1 MDEYKSTSLW
11 QKAFR
16 HQNDVNDSLRDKLA
30 AAYERSRENA
40 TILLDKISTDF
51 RNLTVHNI
59 SHVDGLWQVASTI
72 TGKDY
77 DINPLEGFVL
87 GCAFLM
93 HDAVLSYEAFGGVDA
108 LRNTPQWKDYL
119 KAVQQENVMTQEEVQ
134 QKEADFRTI
143 RFFHAKAI
151 NDKKIKDKELHRQQ
165 FKKNDGATFYIIED
179 PSDPENQTLRIHLG
193 ELICDIAA
201 SHHLNIDK
209 VEALGNQHI
218 APAEYPREWR
228 INPIKLACILRCA
241 DAGHIDANRAP
252 DHLLKLLSINGV
264 SRDHWN
270 AQNHLSPL
278 DVVNNDSTK
287 VLITSDMDFTE
298 EEFAAWNVAYDA
310 VHVLDHEL
318 KSSNELL
325 KRMGIPQFQA
335 QGVSGAESREAL
347 SNHIKTDG
355 WTPCDATLHVSN
367 VEDLVSKLGGEQL
380 YGSDNKIEIALR
392 ELIQNARDAI
402 AARRKQ
408 EKGFK
413 GAIDVKIEQEGEDT
427 YIEVTDNG
435 LGMSLRT
442 IKDYLLNFGRSYWA
456 SDLAKEEYPGLYS
469 SGFESVGRFGIGFYS
484 IFMVAA
490 EVEVNT
496 RPYRNGLD
504 DNKTIRFPN
513 GLSLRPIIKNVE
525 GESMDVSTSVRI
537 KIDNNKAKWKPTYI
551 YTTWPLSEAAMTV
564 PYSLVIARMTAG
576 LDVDVYYA
584 QTGGKRERVH
594 QNLEVEAEDFDGLQ
608 WLLDITYANYL
619 KDPNLAE
626 FAEYIKNNHTRLCDI
641 VHNDKIYG
649 RGLLAIPYD
658 DEFNRVIAIGGLS
671 DLDTHNDP
679 DNFVGCLFSEP
690 DNAARTAD
698 NIDYAILKEWAQ
710 KQYDL
715 LLQKGLTTD
724 EKLWL
729 PLSFYRY
736 GIDTSDVLHIRYYHN
751 GTRYQCDL
759 GTLIDR
765 MKEGNHQLV
774 IPLGY
779 IYFDTYKKIKSTEF
793 IYDGLASFFSSATD
807 DDNLYNILRCIKIQA
822 EKLGYSVQ
830 TTIKENMLDSYA
842 GLGKLVDATIVEII

>member
-1 MDEYKSTSLW
+1 MDYKSTSLW
-11 QKAFR
+11 KKAFR
-16 HQNDVNDSLRDKLA
+16 HQNDGNDSWRDKLA

-59 SHVDGLWQVASTI
+59 SHIDGLWQVASTI

-93 HDAVLSYEAFGGVDA
+93 HDAVLSYEAFGGMDA
-108 LRNTPQWKDYL
+108 LRGTPQWKDYL
-119 KAVQQENVMTQEEVQ
+119 KAVQQENVMTQEKEP

-143 RFFHAKAI
+143 RLLHAKA
-151 NDKKIKDKELHRQQ
+151 IKDKELHRQQ
-165 FKKNDGATFYIIED
+165 FKKDDGATFYIIED
-179 PSDPENQTLRIHLG
+179 PSDPENQTLRYHLG
-193 ELICDIAA
+193 ELICEIAA

-209 VEALGNQHI
+209 VEALGNQSN
-218 APAEYPREWR
+218 APTEYPCEWS

-241 DAGHIDANRAP
+241 DAGHIDASRAP

-264 SRDHWN
+264 SRNHWN
-270 AQNHLSPL
+270 AQNRLSQL

-287 VLITSDMDFTE
+287 VLITSTMAFPE

-310 VHVLDHEL
+310 VHVLDNEL

-325 KRMGIPQFQA
+325 KRKNIPQFQA

-347 SNHIKTDG
+347 SNHIKTKG

-380 YGSDNKIEIALR
+380 YGSKNKIEIALR

-408 EKGFK
+408 EKGFE
-413 GAIDVKIEQEGEDT
+413 GEIDVKIEQEGEDT

-442 IKDYLLNFGRSYWA
+442 VKDYLLNFGSSYWA

-496 RPYRNGLD
+496 RPYRSALA

-513 GLSLRPIIKNVE
+513 GLSLRPIIKENP
-525 GESMDVSTSVRI
+525 STNTNISTSVRI
-537 KIDNNKAKWKPTYI
+537 KIDNNKAQWE
-551 YTTWPLSEAAMTV
+551 PLHDDSPAEDV
-564 PYSLVIARMTAG
+564 PYSCVIARLTAG

-584 QTGGKRERVH
+584 QTGEKRKRVH
-594 QNLEVEAEDFDGLQ
+594 QNLDAPDFDGLQ
-608 WLLDITYANYL
+608 WLLDISYANYR
-619 KDPNLAE
+619 KYINLD
-626 FAEYIKNNHTRLCDI
+626 EYIKSNHIRLRDI

-649 RGLLAIPYD
+649 RGLLAIPYN
-658 DEFNRVIAIGGLS
+658 DEFNHVITVGGLS
-671 DLDTHNDP
+671 DLEVHYKP
-679 DNFVGCLFSEP
+679 DYFIGCLFSKP
-690 DNAARTAD
+690 DDATRSARH
-698 NIDYAILKEWAQ
+698 IDYTILKEWAQ

-724 EKLWL
+724 EKLCL
-729 PLSFYRY
+729 PLSFYQY

-751 GTRYQCDL
+751 GIKHQCDL
-759 GTLIDR
+759 PTLIKDMIAQGR
-765 MKEGNHQLV
+765 QLM
-774 IPLGY
+774 IPHDN
-779 IYFDTYKKIKSTEF
+779 IDNSKISRNSEF
-793 IYDGLASFFSSATD
+793 IYDGDGTWFSD
-807 DDNLYNILRCIKIQA
+807 PDDNDDRYNILRCIKIQA
-822 EKLGYSVQ
+822 KKLGHSVQ
-830 TTIKENMLDSYA
+830 TTIKKSMFDNWN
-842 GLGKLVDATIVEII
+842 GFPVNATIVEII

>member
-1 MDEYKSTSLW
+1 MDYKDTSLW
-11 QKAFR
+11 KKAFN
-16 HQNDVNDSLRDKLA
+16 HKKDGYNPLRDKLA

-40 TILLDKISTDF
+40 TILLDKIRKDF
-51 RNLTVHNI
+51 PNLTVHDI

-77 DINPLEGFVL
+77 DITPLEGFVL

-93 HDAVLSYEAFGGVDA
+93 HDAVLSYEAFGGVGA
-108 LRNTPQWKDYL
+108 LRGTPQWKDYL
-119 KAVQQENVMTQEEVQ
+119 KAVQQENVMAQEEEQ

-151 NDKKIKDKELHRQQ
+151 KDKKLHL
-165 FKKNDGATFYIIED
+165 KLSEKNDGATYYIIED
-179 PSDPENQTLRIHLG
+179 PSDPENQTLRYHLG
-193 ELICDIAA
+193 GLICEIAA
-201 SHHLNIDK
+201 SHHLNTDK
-209 VEALGNQHI
+209 VEALGNQRN
-218 APAEYPREWR
+218 ALAGYPRGWR

-270 AQNHLSPL
+270 AQNRLSQL
-278 DVVNNDSTK
+278 DVDDDDNTK
-287 VLITSDMDFTE
+287 VLITSTMAFPE

-325 KRMGIPQFQA
+325 KRMGIPQFQV

-347 SNHIKTDG
+347 SNYIQTEG

-380 YGSDNKIEIALR
+380 YGSANKIEIALR

-402 AARRKQ
+402 VARRKQ
-408 EKGFK
+408 EKGFE
-413 GAIDVKIEQEGEDT
+413 GAIDVKIEQEGKDT

-442 IKDYLLNFGRSYWA
+442 IKDYLLNFGSSYWA

-496 RPYRNGLD
+496 RPYRSALA

-513 GLSLRPIIKNVE
+513 GLSLRPIIKENP
-525 GESMDVSTSVRI
+525 STTTNISTSVRI
-537 KIDNNKAKWKPTYI
+537 KIDNTKAKWKPLY
-551 YTTWPLSEAAMTV
+551 YEYV
-564 PYSLVIARMTAG
+564 PYSCGIAKLTAG
-576 LDVDVYYA
+576 LDVDVYYT
-584 QTGGKRERVH
+584 QTGKKRERVH
-594 QNLEVEAEDFDGLQ
+594 QNLDAPDFDGLH
-608 WLLDITYANYL
+608 WLLDITYANYQHGNT
-619 KDPNLAE
+619 NL
-626 FAEYIKNNHTRLCDI
+626 AEYIKSNYHRLRDI
-641 VHNDKIYG
+641 EYKGKIYG
-649 RGLLAIPYD
+649 KGLFIANLIIETKD
-658 DEFNRVIAIGGLS
+658 TRVITVGGLS
-671 DLDTHNDP
+671 DLKVHYEP
-679 DNFVGCLFSEP
+679 VNFIGCLFSEP

-751 GTRYQCDL
+751 GIKHQCDL
-759 GTLIDR
+759 PTLIKDMIAQGR
-765 MKEGNHQLV
+765 QLM
-774 IPLGY
+774 IPHY
-779 IYFDTYKKIKSTEF
+779 NIDNSKISRNSEF
-793 IYDGLASFFSSATD
+793 IYDRSGSRFSNPNDND
-807 DDNLYNILRCIKIQA
+807 DCYNILRCIKIQA

-830 TTIKENMLDSYA
+830 TTIKKSMFNNWT
-842 GLGKLVDATIVEII
+842 GNPVDATIVEII

>member
-1 MDEYKSTSLW
+1 MDYKSTSLW
-11 QKAFR
+11 KKAFN
-16 HQNDVNDSLRDKLA
+16 HKKDGYNPFRDKLA

-59 SHVDGLWQVASTI
+59 SHIDGLWQVASTI
-72 TGKDY
+72 TGKGY

-108 LRNTPQWKDYL
+108 LRRTPQWKDYL
-119 KAVQQENVMTQEEVQ
+119 KAVQQENVMTLEEEQ

-151 NDKKIKDKELHRQQ
+151 KDKKLHLKP
-165 FKKNDGATFYIIED
+165 FEKNDGATYYIIED
-179 PSDPENQTLRIHLG
+179 PSDPENQTLRDHLG
-193 ELICDIAA
+193 KLICDIAA

-209 VEALGNQHI
+209 VEVLGKPRT
-218 APAEYPREWR
+218 PAEYPREWS

-241 DAGHIDANRAP
+241 DAGHIDASRAP

-270 AQNHLSPL
+270 AQNRLSQL
-278 DVVNNDSTK
+278 VVDNNDGTK
-287 VLITSDMDFTE
+287 VLITSVMDFPE

-310 VHVLDHEL
+310 VHVLDNEL

-347 SNHIKTDG
+347 SNYIQTDG

-380 YGSDNKIEIALR
+380 YGSKNKIEIALR

-402 AARRKQ
+402 VARRKQ
-408 EKGFK
+408 EKDFE
-413 GAIDVKIEQEGEDT
+413 GAINVKIEQEGEDT

-435 LGMSLRT
+435 LGMSPRT
-442 IKDYLLNFGRSYWA
+442 IKDYLLNFGSSYWA

-537 KIDNNKAKWKPTYI
+537 KIDNTKAKWEPYMQHSDLGLI
-551 YTTWPLSEAAMTV
+551 V
-564 PYSLVIARMTAG
+564 PYSAFIARLTAG

-584 QTGGKRERVH
+584 QTGEKRKRVH
-594 QNLEVEAEDFDGLQ
+594 QNLDAPDFDGLH
-608 WLLDITYANYL
+608 WLLDITYAIYL
-619 KDPNLAE
+619 DTTK
-626 FAEYIKNNHTRLCDI
+626 FAEYIKSNYHRLRDIEYNGKNHG
-641 VHNDKIYG
+641 K
-649 RGLLAIPYD
+649 GLIDLGSINMFSP
-658 DEFNRVIAIGGLS
+658 VITVGGLS
-671 DLDTHNDP
+671 DLKVHYEP
-679 DNFVGCLFSEP
+679 AYFIGCLFSEP
-690 DNAARTAD
+690 SNAVRNAKD
-698 NIDYAILKEWAQ
+698 FDYPILKEWAQ
-710 KQYDL
+710 EQYDL
-715 LLQKGLTTD
+715 LLQKGLTPN
-724 EKLWL
+724 EKMWL
-729 PLSFYRY
+729 PYIFHQY
-736 GIDTSDVLHIRYYHN
+736 GIDTSDALHILYYHN
-751 GTRYQCDL
+751 GIEHQCDL
-759 GTLIDR
+759 PTLIKDMIAQGR
-765 MKEGNHQLV
+765 QLM
-774 IPLGY
+774 IPHD
-779 IYFDTYKKIKSTEF
+779 IIDNSKRSRSSEF
-793 IYDGLASFFSSATD
+793 IYNGFGTCFSNP
-807 DDNLYNILRCIKIQA
+807 DDNDDCYNILCCIKIQA

-830 TTIKENMLDSYA
+830 TTIKENMLDGYA
-842 GLGKLVDATIVEII
+842 WLGKHVDATIVEII

>member
-11 QKAFR
+11 KKAFN
-16 HQNDVNDSLRDKLA
+16 HKKDGYNSYRDKLA
-30 AAYERSRENA
+30 ATYEHSRENA
-40 TILLDKISTDF
+40 TILLAKIRNDF
-51 RNLTVHNI
+51 PNLTVHNI

-77 DINPLEGFVL
+77 DITPLEGFVL

-93 HDAVLSYEAFGGVDA
+93 HDAVLSYEAFGGVGA

-165 FKKNDGATFYIIED
+165 FKKDDGATYYIIED
-179 PSDPENQTLRIHLG
+179 PSDPENKTLRDHLG

-209 VEALGNQHI
+209 VEALGNQSI
-218 APAEYPREWR
+218 APTEYPCEWS

-241 DAGHIDANRAP
+241 DAGHIDASRAP

-270 AQNHLSPL
+270 AQNRLSQL
-278 DVVNNDSTK
+278 KVDNNDSTK
-287 VLITSDMDFTE
+287 VLITSTMAFPE

-310 VHVLDHEL
+310 VHVLDHEP

-347 SNHIKTDG
+347 SRYIKTDG

-380 YGSDNKIEIALR
+380 YGSANKIEIALR

-537 KIDNNKAKWKPTYI
+537 KIDNTKAKWKPTYI
-551 YTTWPLSEAAMTV
+551 YTTWPLTGAAMTV
-564 PYSLVIARMTAG
+564 PYSLAIARLTAG
-576 LDVDVYYA
+576 LDVDVYYT

-594 QNLEVEAEDFDGLQ
+594 QNLEAEDFNGLQ
-608 WLLDITYANYL
+608 WLLDITYAKYRENT
-619 KDPNLAE
+619 KLAE
-626 FAEYIKNNHTRLCDI
+626 YLENNLDRMQDIVVDGNIYGKGFLDINVCYDDSHHTTNVTTVGRLSLPSDSPGVQMHYLVGCFFAE
-641 VHNDKIYG
+641 
-649 RGLLAIPYD
+649 P
-658 DEFNRVIAIGGLS
+658 S
-671 DLDTHNDP
+671 
-679 DNFVGCLFSEP
+679 
-690 DNAARTAD
+690 NAARTPTA
-698 NIDYAILKEWAQ
+698 NEYTFFKEWAQ
-710 KQYDL
+710 GQYKL
-715 LLQKGLTTD
+715 LLERGLTD
-724 EKLWL
+724 REKLR
-729 PLSFYRY
+729 LSDCFYCY
-736 GIDTSDVLHIRYYHN
+736 GIDISDMLHICYNHN
-751 GTRYQCDL
+751 GQKHQCDL
-759 GTLIDR
+759 RTLIKDMIAQGR
-765 MKEGNHQLV
+765 QLM
-774 IPLGY
+774 IPHDN
-779 IYFDTYKKIKSTEF
+779 IVNSEISRNSEF
-793 IYDGLASFFSSATD
+793 IYDGHGHDTWFSYPYDND
-807 DDNLYNILRCIKIQA
+807 DCYNILRCIKIQA
-822 EKLGYSVQ
+822 KKLGHSVQ
-830 TTIKENMLDSYA
+830 TTIKNRH
-842 GLGKLVDATIVEII
+842 GKLFDTTIVEII

>member
-1 MDEYKSTSLW
+1 MDYKSTSLW

-16 HQNDVNDSLRDKLA
+16 HQNDGNDSLRDKLA
-30 AAYERSRENA
+30 ATYEHSHENA
-40 TILLDKISTDF
+40 KILLAKISKDF
-51 RNLTVHNI
+51 PNLTVHDI
-59 SHVDGLWQVASTI
+59 SHIDGLWQVASTI

-93 HDAVLSYEAFGGVDA
+93 HDAVQSYEAFGGVDA
-108 LRNTPQWKDYL
+108 LRGTPQWKDYL
-119 KAVQQENVMTQEEVQ
+119 KAVQQENVMTQEEEQ

-143 RFFHAKAI
+143 RLLHAKA
-151 NDKKIKDKELHRQQ
+151 IKDKELHRQQ
-165 FKKNDGATFYIIED
+165 FKKDDGATFYIIED
-179 PSDPENQTLRIHLG
+179 PSDPENQTLRDHLG

-209 VEALGNQHI
+209 VEALGNQSN
-218 APAEYPREWR
+218 ALAEYEWS

-241 DAGHIDANRAP
+241 DAGHIDASRAP

-270 AQNHLSPL
+270 AQNRLSQL
-278 DVVNNDSTK
+278 KVDDNDSTK
-287 VLITSDMDFTE
+287 VLITSTMAFPE

-325 KRMGIPQFQA
+325 KRKNIPQFQA

-347 SNHIKTDG
+347 SNHIKTKG
-355 WTPCDATLHVSN
+355 WSPCDATLHVSN
-367 VEDLVSKLGGEQL
+367 VDDIIRRLGGEQL
-380 YGSDNKIEIALR
+380 YGSKNKIEIALR

-408 EKGFK
+408 EEGFK
-413 GAIDVKIEQEGEDT
+413 GAINVKIEQEGEDT

-435 LGMSLRT
+435 LGMSPRT
-442 IKDYLLNFGRSYWA
+442 IKDYLLNFGSSYWA

-513 GLSLRPIIKNVE
+513 GLSLRPIIKENP
-525 GESMDVSTSVRI
+525 STTTNISTSVRI
-537 KIDNNKAKWKPTYI
+537 KIDNNKAQWEPNYI
-551 YTTWPLSEAAMTV
+551 HHPNWHEVELAV
-564 PYSLVIARMTAG
+564 PYSAFIARMTAG
-576 LDVDVYYA
+576 LDVDVYYT
-584 QTGGKRERVH
+584 QTGNAPKRVH
-594 QNLEVEAEDFDGLQ
+594 QNLEDKDFDGLQ

-626 FAEYIKNNHTRLCDI
+626 YIKNNHIRLRDI
-641 VHNDKIYG
+641 KDDNGKIYG
-649 RGLLAIPYD
+649 KGLIKTNYYD
-658 DEFNRVIAIGGLS
+658 DDHYNHVYTVGGLS
-671 DLDTHNDP
+671 DLYRHDFGP
-679 DNFVGCLFSEP
+679 YYFIGCLFSEP
-690 DNAARTAD
+690 HSAARYAKD
-698 NIDYAILKEWAQ
+698 IDHTTLKKWA
-710 KQYDL
+710 KDQYDL
-715 LLQKGLTTD
+715 FKEQGLTDD
-724 EKLWL
+724 EKLML
-729 PLSFYRY
+729 PYAFYYY
-736 GIDTSDVLHIRYYHN
+736 GIDTSDALHIDYYHK

-759 GTLIDR
+759 PTLINR
-765 MKEGNHQLV
+765 MKNHGCQLV
-774 IPLGY
+774 FPCTTI
-779 IYFDTYKKIKSTEF
+779 TEKKNPNFNFF
-793 IYDGLASFFSSATD
+793 IYDNLSSLFDSPSDVND
-807 DDNLYNILRCIKIQA
+807 DYTILRCIKIQA

-830 TTIKENMLDSYA
+830 TTFKEKMFKDI
-842 GLGKLVDATIVEII
+842 LGRPVNATIVEII

>member
-1 MDEYKSTSLW
+1 MDEYKRTDLW
-11 QKAFR
+11 QKAFS
-16 HQNDVNDSLRDKLA
+16 HQNDDNDKLA

-40 TILLDKISTDF
+40 TILLDKIRTDF
-51 RNLTVHNI
+51 PKLTVHDI
-59 SHVDGLWQVASTI
+59 SHVDDLWQVASTI
-72 TGKDY
+72 TGKGY

-93 HDAVLSYEAFGGVDA
+93 HDAVLSYEAFGGVGA

-119 KAVQQENVMTQEEVQ
+119 KAVQQENVMTQEEQ
-134 QKEADFRTI
+134 QNEADFRTI
-143 RFFHAKAI
+143 RLLHAKA
-151 NDKKIKDKELHRQQ
+151 IKDKELHLQR

-179 PSDPENQTLRIHLG
+179 PENPENQTLRIHLG
-193 ELICDIAA
+193 ELICEIAA
-201 SHHLNIDK
+201 SHHLNTDK
-209 VEALGNQHI
+209 VEALGNQRN
-218 APAEYPREWR
+218 APAGYPREWR

-270 AQNHLSPL
+270 AQNRLSQL
-278 DVVNNDSTK
+278 DVDNDDGTK
-287 VLITSDMDFTE
+287 VLITSDMAFPED
-298 EEFAAWNVAYDA
+298 EFAAWNVAYDA

-325 KRMGIPQFQA
+325 KRMGIPQFQV

-347 SNHIKTDG
+347 SNHIKTKG

-380 YGSDNKIEIALR
+380 YGSKNKIEIALR

-402 AARRKQ
+402 VARRKQ
-408 EKGFK
+408 EEGFK
-413 GAIDVKIEQEGEDT
+413 GAINVKIEQEGKDT

-537 KIDNNKAKWKPTYI
+537 KIDNTKAQWE
-551 YTTWPLSEAAMTV
+551 PLHDVSPAEDV
-564 PYSLVIARMTAG
+564 PYSCVIARMTAG
-576 LDVDVYYA
+576 LDVDVYY
-584 QTGGKRERVH
+584 TEMRKERKRVH
-594 QNLEVEAEDFDGLQ
+594 QNFEAKYTDKENLH
-608 WLLDITYANYL
+608 WLLDITYANYRKNTKL
-619 KDPNLAE
+619 
-626 FAEYIKNNHTRLCDI
+626 AEYIKSNLDRLQDI
-641 VHNDKIYG
+641 VVDGNIYG
-649 RGLLAIPYD
+649 KGFLDINVC
-658 DEFNRVIAIGGLS
+658 FNDSYHITNVTTVGGLS
-671 DLDTHNDP
+671 VPSDFLGVQMP
-679 DNFVGCLFSEP
+679 YLVGCFFAEP
-690 DNAARTAD
+690 SNAARTAD
-698 NIDYAILKEWAQ
+698 NIDCAILKEWAQ

-724 EKLWL
+724 EKLRL
-729 PLSFYRY
+729 PLIFYPY

-751 GTRYQCDL
+751 GIEHLCDL
-759 GTLIDR
+759 PTLIKDMIAQGR
-765 MKEGNHQLV
+765 QLM
-774 IPLGY
+774 IPPHN
-779 IYFDTYKKIKSTEF
+779 IDNSKISRNSEF
-793 IYDGLASFFSSATD
+793 IYDRHDTWFSNPYDND
-807 DDNLYNILRCIKIQA
+807 DCYNILRCIKIQA

-830 TTIKENMLDSYA
+830 TTIKKVQTTIKKNMLGGYDWNYNWH
-842 GLGKLVDATIVEII
+842 GKLVDATIVEIK

>member
-1 MDEYKSTSLW
+1 MDYKSTSLW
-11 QKAFR
+11 KKAFN
-16 HQNDVNDSLRDKLA
+16 HKKDGYNPFRDKLA

-59 SHVDGLWQVASTI
+59 SHIDGLWQVASTI

-93 HDAVLSYEAFGGVDA
+93 HDAVLSYEAFGGVGA

-119 KAVQQENVMTQEEVQ
+119 KAVQQENVMTQEEEQ

-143 RFFHAKAI
+143 RLLHAKAI
-151 NDKKIKDKELHRQQ
+151 KDKKLHL
-165 FKKNDGATFYIIED
+165 KLSEKNDGATYYIIED
-179 PSDPENQTLRIHLG
+179 PSDPENQTLRYHLG
-193 ELICDIAA
+193 ELICEIAA
-201 SHHLNIDK
+201 SHHLNTDK
-209 VEALGNQHI
+209 VEALGNQRN
-218 APAEYPREWR
+218 ALAGYPREWR

-252 DHLLKLLSINGV
+252 DHLLKLLTINGV

-270 AQNHLSPL
+270 AQNHLSQL
-278 DVVNNDSTK
+278 DVVNNDNTK
-287 VLITSDMDFTE
+287 VLITSDMAFPE

-325 KRMGIPQFQA
+325 KRKNIPQFQV

-347 SNHIKTDG
+347 SRYIKTEG

-380 YGSDNKIEIALR
+380 YGSRNMIEIALR

-402 AARRKQ
+402 VARRKQ
-408 EKGFK
+408 EKDFE
-413 GAIDVKIEQEGEDT
+413 GAINVKIEQEGEDT

-442 IKDYLLNFGRSYWA
+442 IKDYLLNFGSSYWA

-496 RPYRNGLD
+496 RPYRSALA

-513 GLSLRPIIKNVE
+513 GLSLRPIIKENP
-525 GESMDVSTSVRI
+525 STNTNISTSVRI
-537 KIDNNKAKWKPTYI
+537 KIDNNKAQWE
-551 YTTWPLSEAAMTV
+551 PLHDDFPAEDV
-564 PYSLVIARMTAG
+564 PYSCVIARLTAG

-584 QTGGKRERVH
+584 KTGEKRKRVH
-594 QNLEVEAEDFDGLQ
+594 QNLDAPDFDGLQ
-608 WLLDITYANYL
+608 WLLDISYANYR
-619 KDPNLAE
+619 KYANLD
-626 FAEYIKNNHTRLCDI
+626 EYIKSNHIRLRDI

-671 DLDTHNDP
+671 DLEVHYKP
-679 DNFVGCLFSEP
+679 DYFIGCFFSEP
-690 DNAARTAD
+690 SNAARTAD
-698 NIDYAILKEWAQ
+698 IIDYAILKEWAQ
-710 KQYDL
+710 EQYDL
-715 LLQKGLTTD
+715 LLQKGLTPD
-724 EKLWL
+724 EKMRL
-729 PLSFYRY
+729 PYIFYQY
-736 GIDTSDVLHIRYYHN
+736 SIDTSDTLHICYNHN
-751 GTRYQCDL
+751 GQKHQCDL
-759 GTLIDR
+759 PTLIKDMIAQGR
-765 MKEGNHQLV
+765 KLM
-774 IPLGY
+774 IPHDN
-779 IYFDTYKKIKSTEF
+779 IDNSKISRNSEF
-793 IYDGLASFFSSATD
+793 IYDSSGTRFSYPFD
-807 DDNLYNILRCIKIQA
+807 DDHNYNILRCIKIQA
-822 EKLGYSVQ
+822 KKLKYSVQ
-830 TTIKENMLDSYA
+830 TTIKKNMLDDRH
-842 GLGKLVDATIVEII
+842 GIHINATIVEII

>member
-1 MDEYKSTSLW
+1 MDNKYKRTDLW

-16 HQNDVNDSLRDKLA
+16 HQNDGNDSLRDKLA

-40 TILLDKISTDF
+40 TILLDKIRKDF
-51 RNLTVHNI
+51 PNLTVHDI
-59 SHVDGLWQVASTI
+59 SHVDGLWAVASTI
-72 TGKDY
+72 TGEGY

-119 KAVQQENVMTQEEVQ
+119 KAVQQENVMTQEKEQ

-143 RFFHAKAI
+143 RLLHAKA
-151 NDKKIKDKELHRQQ
+151 IKDKELHRQQ
-165 FKKNDGATFYIIED
+165 FKKDDGATFYIIED
-179 PSDPENQTLRIHLG
+179 PENPENQTLRDHLG

-209 VEALGNQHI
+209 VEALGNQSN
-218 APAEYPREWR
+218 ALAEYEWS

-241 DAGHIDANRAP
+241 DAGHIDASRAP

-270 AQNHLSPL
+270 AQNRLSQL
-278 DVVNNDSTK
+278 KVDDNDSTK
-287 VLITSDMDFTE
+287 VLITSTMAFPE

-325 KRMGIPQFQA
+325 KRKNIPQFQA

-347 SNHIKTDG
+347 SNHIKTKG

-367 VEDLVSKLGGEQL
+367 VDDIIRRLGGEQL
-380 YGSDNKIEIALR
+380 YGSKNKIEIALR

-408 EKGFK
+408 EEGFK
-413 GAIDVKIEQEGEDT
+413 GEINVKIEQEGEDT

-442 IKDYLLNFGRSYWA
+442 IKDYLLNFGSSYWA

-496 RPYRNGLD
+496 RPYRSALA

-537 KIDNNKAKWKPTYI
+537 KIDNNKTKDQQWKPLYNN
-551 YTTWPLSEAAMTV
+551 YPAQNV
-564 PYSLVIARMTAG
+564 PYSCVISKLTAG
-576 LDVDVYYA
+576 LDVDVYYT
-584 QTGGKRERVH
+584 QTGKKRERVH
-594 QNLEVEAEDFDGLQ
+594 QNLKDKDFDGLQ

-626 FAEYIKNNHTRLCDI
+626 YIKSNHIRLRDI
-641 VHNDKIYG
+641 VHNGKIYG
-649 RGLLAIPYD
+649 RGLIALNYSD
-658 DEFNRVIAIGGLS
+658 RVITVGGLL
-671 DLDTHNDP
+671 DLDEP
-679 DNFVGCLFSEP
+679 IAIVPIVPEYFIGCLFSEP
-690 DNAARTAD
+690 SNAVRNAKD
-698 NIDYAILKEWAQ
+698 FDYPILKEWAQ
-710 KQYDL
+710 EQYNLLKKQ
-715 LLQKGLTTD
+715 GLTND
-724 EKLWL
+724 DKLEL
-729 PLSFYRY
+729 PRVFFKYS
-736 GIDTSDVLHIRYYHN
+736 IDTSDTLYICYYHK
-751 GTRYQCDL
+751 GKWYQCDL
-759 GTLIDR
+759 PTLIND
-765 MKEGNHQLV
+765 MKGQGRQLI
-774 IPLGY
+774 IPHRRINDYMDINKPKFRYASYGY
-779 IYFDTYKKIKSTEF
+779 F
-793 IYDGLASFFSSATD
+793 IYGSYGYGFDNPFD
-807 DDNLYNILRCIKIQA
+807 DDHNYTILRCIKIQA

-830 TTIKENMLDSYA
+830 TTIKEIILEDYDWHN
-842 GLGKLVDATIVEII
+842 LVDATIVEII

>member
-1 MDEYKSTSLW
+1 MDYKSTSLW
-11 QKAFR
+11 KKAFN
-16 HQNDVNDSLRDKLA
+16 HKKDGYNSLRDKLA
-30 AAYERSRENA
+30 AAYECSRKNA
-40 TILLDKISTDF
+40 TILLDKISKDF

-143 RFFHAKAI
+143 RLLHAKA
-151 NDKKIKDKELHRQQ
+151 IKDKELHRQQ
-165 FKKNDGATFYIIED
+165 FKTDDGATYYIIKD
-179 PSDPENQTLRIHLG
+179 PSDPENKTLRDHLG

-209 VEALGNQHI
+209 VEALGNQRN
-218 APAEYPREWR
+218 APAGYPREWR

-241 DAGHIDANRAP
+241 DAGHIDASRAP

-270 AQNHLSPL
+270 AQNRLSQL

-287 VLITSDMDFTE
+287 VLITSTMAFPE

-347 SNHIKTDG
+347 SNHIKTKG

-367 VEDLVSKLGGEQL
+367 VDDIIRRLGGEQL
-380 YGSDNKIEIALR
+380 YGSKNKIEIALR

-408 EKGFK
+408 EEGFK
-413 GAIDVKIEQEGEDT
+413 GAINVKIEQEGEDT

-435 LGMSLRT
+435 LGMSPRT
-442 IKDYLLNFGRSYWA
+442 IKDYLLNFGSSYWA

-496 RPYRNGLD
+496 RPYSSATK
-504 DNKTIRFPN
+504 DNRTIRFPN
-513 GLSLRPIIKNVE
+513 GLSLRPIIKIV
-525 GESMDVSTSVRI
+525 DLKKTDISTSVRI
-537 KIDNNKAKWKPTYI
+537 KIDNAKAQWEPNYI
-551 YTTWPLSEAAMTV
+551 HHPSWHEVELAV
-564 PYSLVIARMTAG
+564 PYSAFIARMTAG
-576 LDVDVYYA
+576 LDVDVYYT

-594 QNLEVEAEDFDGLQ
+594 QNFEAKYTDEENLQ
-608 WLLDITYANYL
+608 WLLDITHADYHQNNIL
-619 KDPNLAE
+619 
-626 FAEYIKNNHTRLCDI
+626 AEYIKSNHTRLCDI

-671 DLDTHNDP
+671 DLNMHNDP

-729 PLSFYRY
+729 PKSFYPY

-751 GTRYQCDL
+751 GIDHQCDL
-759 GTLIDR
+759 PTLIKDMIAQGR
-765 MKEGNHQLV
+765 QLM
-774 IPLGY
+774 IPHNY
-779 IYFDTYKKIKSTEF
+779 IVGFTRIRSSEF
-793 IYDGLASFFSSATD
+793 IYDNSFSESRFKD
-807 DDNLYNILRCIKIQA
+807 PDDNDDCYNILRCIKIQA

-830 TTIKENMLDSYA
+830 TTIKMSMFEDWNGDP
-842 GLGKLVDATIVEII
+842 VDATIVEII

>member
-1 MDEYKSTSLW
+1 MDEYKRTDLW

-16 HQNDVNDSLRDKLA
+16 HQNDGNDSLRDKLA
-30 AAYERSRENA
+30 ATYERSRENA
-40 TILLDKISTDF
+40 KILLAKIRTDF
-51 RNLTVHNI
+51 HNLTVHDI

-77 DINPLEGFVL
+77 DITPLEGFVL

-108 LRNTPQWKDYL
+108 LRRTLQWKDYL
-119 KAVQQENVMTQEEVQ
+119 KAVQQENVMTLEEEQ

-151 NDKKIKDKELHRQQ
+151 KDKELHRQR

-193 ELICDIAA
+193 ELICEIAA

-218 APAEYPREWR
+218 ALARYPREWR

-241 DAGHIDANRAP
+241 DAGHIDASRAP
-252 DHLLKLLSINGV
+252 DHLLKLLTINGV
-264 SRDHWN
+264 SRDHWK

-278 DVVNNDSTK
+278 DVDDNDSTK
-287 VLITSDMDFTE
+287 VLITSDMAFPE

-325 KRMGIPQFQA
+325 KRKNIPQFQV

-347 SNHIKTDG
+347 SNHIKTKG

-380 YGSDNKIEIALR
+380 YGSKNKIEIALR

-402 AARRKQ
+402 VARRKQ
-408 EKGFK
+408 EKDFE
-413 GAIDVKIEQEGEDT
+413 GAINVKIEQEGEDT

-442 IKDYLLNFGRSYWA
+442 VKDYLLNFGRSYWA

-496 RPYRNGLD
+496 RPYRNGLP

-537 KIDNNKAKWKPTYI
+537 KIDNTKAQWGPNYI
-551 YTTWPLSEAAMTV
+551 HHPSWLAV
-564 PYSLVIARMTAG
+564 PYSAFIARMTAG
-576 LDVDVYYA
+576 LDVDVYYT
-584 QTGGKRERVH
+584 QTGKKRERVH
-594 QNLEVEAEDFDGLQ
+594 QNLEAEDFDGLQ
-608 WLLDITYANYL
+608 WLLDITHANYHQNNIL
-619 KDPNLAE
+619 
-626 FAEYIKNNHTRLCDI
+626 AEYIKSNHTRLCDI

-649 RGLLAIPYD
+649 RGLLAIRCADMFSP
-658 DEFNRVIAIGGLS
+658 VITVGGLS
-671 DLDTHNDP
+671 DLKVHYEP
-679 DNFVGCLFSEP
+679 AYFIGCLFSEP
-690 DNAARTAD
+690 DNAVRNAKYFNYPILT
-698 NIDYAILKEWAQ
+698 ILKEWAQ
-710 KQYDL
+710 EQYDL
-715 LLQKGLTTD
+715 LLQKELTPD
-724 EKLWL
+724 EKMRL
-729 PLSFYRY
+729 PYIFYRY
-736 GIDTSDVLHIRYYHN
+736 GIDASDALHIRYYHN
-751 GTRYQCDL
+751 GIEHQCDL
-759 GTLIDR
+759 PTLIKDMIAQGR
-765 MKEGNHQLV
+765 QLM
-774 IPLGY
+774 ISHNY
-779 IYFDTYKKIKSTEF
+779 IAALKRIRSSEF
-793 IYDGLASFFSSATD
+793 IYDSSYSDSHFRYPD
-807 DDNLYNILRCIKIQA
+807 DDGNRYNILRCIKIQA
-822 EKLGYSVQ
+822 KKLGYSVQ
-830 TTIKENMLDSYA
+830 TTIKENMF
-842 GLGKLVDATIVEII
+842 VDKYDNPVVATIVEII

>member
-1 MDEYKSTSLW
+1 MDEYKRTDLW

-16 HQNDVNDSLRDKLA
+16 HQNDGNDSLRDKLA
-30 AAYERSRENA
+30 ATYERSRENA
-40 TILLDKISTDF
+40 TILLAKISKDF

-93 HDAVLSYEAFGGVDA
+93 HDAVLSYEAFGGVNA
-108 LRNTPQWKDYL
+108 LRGTPQWKDYL
-119 KAVQQENVMTQEEVQ
+119 KAVQQENVMTQEKEQ

-143 RFFHAKAI
+143 RLLHAKA
-151 NDKKIKDKELHRQQ
+151 IKDKELHRQQ
-165 FKKNDGATFYIIED
+165 FKKDDGATFYIIED
-179 PSDPENQTLRIHLG
+179 PSDPENQTLRYHLG
-193 ELICDIAA
+193 ELICEIAA

-209 VEALGNQHI
+209 VEALGNQSN
-218 APAEYPREWR
+218 APTEYPCEWS

-241 DAGHIDANRAP
+241 DAGHIDASRAP
-252 DHLLKLLSINGV
+252 DHLLKLLTINGV
-264 SRDHWN
+264 SRNHWK
-270 AQNHLSPL
+270 AQNRLSQL

-287 VLITSDMDFTE
+287 VLITSTMAFPE

-325 KRMGIPQFQA
+325 KRKNIPQFQA

-347 SNHIKTDG
+347 SNHIKTKG

-402 AARRKQ
+402 VARRKQ
-408 EKGFK
+408 EKDFE
-413 GAIDVKIEQEGEDT
+413 GAINVKIEQEGEDT

-442 IKDYLLNFGRSYWA
+442 VKDYLLNFGRSYWA

-496 RPYRNGLD
+496 RPYRNGLP

-513 GLSLRPIIKNVE
+513 GLSLRPIIKENP
-525 GESMDVSTSVRI
+525 STNTNISTSVRI
-537 KIDNNKAKWKPTYI
+537 KIDNAKAQWKPTYI
-551 YTTWPLSEAAMTV
+551 YTTWPLPEADMTV
-564 PYSLVIARMTAG
+564 PYSLVIARLTAG
-576 LDVDVYYA
+576 LDVDVYYT

-594 QNLEVEAEDFDGLQ
+594 QNLEAEDFDGLQ
-608 WLLDITYANYL
+608 WLLDITCANYRKNTKLAEYL
-619 KDPNLAE
+619 KNNLA
-626 FAEYIKNNHTRLCDI
+626 RMQDI
-641 VHNDKIYG
+641 VVDGNIYG
-649 RGLLAIPYD
+649 KGFLDINVC
-658 DEFNRVIAIGGLS
+658 FNDSHHTTNVTTVGGLS
-671 DLDTHNDP
+671 VPSDFPRVGVQLP
-679 DNFVGCLFSEP
+679 YLVGCSFAEP
-690 DNAARTAD
+690 SNAARTPTTA
-698 NIDYAILKEWAQ
+698 NEYTFFKEWAQ
-710 KQYDL
+710 GQYKL
-715 LLQKGLTTD
+715 LLERGLTD
-724 EKLWL
+724 REKLR
-729 PLSFYRY
+729 LSDCFYYY
-736 GIDTSDVLHIRYYHN
+736 GIDISDMLHICYNHN
-751 GTRYQCDL
+751 GQKHQCDL
-759 GTLIDR
+759 RTLIKD
-765 MKEGNHQLV
+765 MKAQGRQLM
-774 IPLGY
+774 IPHNY
-779 IYFDTYKKIKSTEF
+779 IAALKRIRSSEF
-793 IYDGLASFFSSATD
+793 IYDSSYSD
-807 DDNLYNILRCIKIQA
+807 SHFKYPYGNGNNILRCIKIQA

-830 TTIKENMLDSYA
+830 TTNKTNMFVDKYDNP
-842 GLGKLVDATIVEII
+842 VDATIVEII

>member
-1 MDEYKSTSLW
+1 MDYKSTSLW

-16 HQNDVNDSLRDKLA
+16 HQNDGNDPWRDKLA

-40 TILLDKISTDF
+40 TNLLDKIRTDF
-51 RNLTVHNI
+51 PKLTVHDI
-59 SHVDGLWQVASTI
+59 PHVDGLWQVASTI

-119 KAVQQENVMTQEEVQ
+119 KAVQQENVMTQEKEP

-143 RFFHAKAI
+143 RLLHAKA
-151 NDKKIKDKELHRQQ
+151 IKDKELHLQQ
-165 FKKNDGATFYIIED
+165 FKKDDGATFYIIED

-209 VEALGNQHI
+209 VEALGNQSN
-218 APAEYPREWR
+218 APTGYPCEWS

-241 DAGHIDANRAP
+241 DAGHIDASRAP

-270 AQNHLSPL
+270 AQNRLSQL
-278 DVVNNDSTK
+278 KVDDNDSTK
-287 VLITSDMDFTE
+287 VLITSNMAFPE

-325 KRMGIPQFQA
+325 KRKNIPQFQA

-347 SNHIKTDG
+347 SNHIKTKG

-402 AARRKQ
+402 VARRKQ
-408 EKGFK
+408 EKDFE
-413 GAIDVKIEQEGEDT
+413 GAINVKIEQEGEDT

-496 RPYRNGLD
+496 RPYRNGLP

-513 GLSLRPIIKNVE
+513 GLSLRPIIKNIE

-537 KIDNNKAKWKPTYI
+537 KIDNTKAQWKPTYPNRPS
-551 YTTWPLSEAAMTV
+551 WHRERLAV
-564 PYSLVIARMTAG
+564 PYSAFIARMTAG
-576 LDVDVYYA
+576 LDVDVYYT
-584 QTGGKRERVH
+584 QTGKKRERVH
-594 QNLEVEAEDFDGLQ
+594 QNLEAEDFDGLQ
-608 WLLDITYANYL
+608 WLLDITHANYRQNNIL
-619 KDPNLAE
+619 
-626 FAEYIKNNHTRLCDI
+626 AEYIKSNHTRLCDI

-658 DEFNRVIAIGGLS
+658 DEFNRVIVIGGLS
-671 DLDTHNDP
+671 DLNRYNDP
-679 DNFVGCLFSEP
+679 DSFVGCLFSEP
-690 DNAARTAD
+690 DDAARTAN

-724 EKLWL
+724 EKLCL
-729 PLSFYRY
+729 PLIFYPY
-736 GIDTSDVLHIRYYHN
+736 GIDTSDVLHICYYHN
-751 GTRYQCDL
+751 GIEHQCDL
-759 GTLIDR
+759 PTLIKDMIAQGR
-765 MKEGNHQLV
+765 QLM
-774 IPLGY
+774 IPHSN
-779 IYFDTYKKIKSTEF
+779 INIDNSKIISRNSEF
-793 IYDGLASFFSSATD
+793 IYDIYGTWFSDPYDND
-807 DDNLYNILRCIKIQA
+807 DCYNILRCIKIQA

-830 TTIKENMLDSYA
+830 TTIKENMFVNKYDDP
-842 GLGKLVDATIVEII
+842 VDATIVEII

>member
-16 HQNDVNDSLRDKLA
+16 HQNDGKDSLRDKLA

-93 HDAVLSYEAFGGVDA
+93 HDAVLSYEAFGGVGA

-119 KAVQQENVMTQEEVQ
+119 KAVQQENVMTQQ

-143 RFFHAKAI
+143 RLLHAKA
-151 NDKKIKDKELHRQQ
+151 IKDKELHRQQ
-165 FKKNDGATFYIIED
+165 FKKDDGATFYIIED
-179 PSDPENQTLRIHLG
+179 PSDPENKTLRDHLG

-209 VEALGNQHI
+209 VEALGNQSN
-218 APAEYPREWR
+218 APTEYPCEWS

-241 DAGHIDANRAP
+241 DAGHIDASRAP

-264 SRDHWN
+264 SRNHWK
-270 AQNHLSPL
+270 AQNHLSQL

-287 VLITSDMDFTE
+287 VLITSTKAFPE

-310 VHVLDHEL
+310 VHVLDNEL

-347 SNHIKTDG
+347 SNHIKTKG

-380 YGSDNKIEIALR
+380 YGSKNKIEIALR

-402 AARRKQ
+402 VARRKQ
-408 EKGFK
+408 EEGFK
-413 GAIDVKIEQEGEDT
+413 GEINVKIEQEGEDT

-513 GLSLRPIIKNVE
+513 GLSLRPIIKENP
-525 GESMDVSTSVRI
+525 STNTNISTSVRI
-537 KIDNNKAKWKPTYI
+537 KIDNAKAQWEPNYI
-551 YTTWPLSEAAMTV
+551 HHPNWYEVKRAV
-564 PYSLVIARMTAG
+564 PYSAFIARMTAG
-576 LDVDVYYA
+576 LDVDVYYT
-584 QTGGKRERVH
+584 QTGKKRERVH
-594 QNLEVEAEDFDGLQ
+594 QNLDAPKFDGLQ
-608 WLLDITYANYL
+608 WLLDITYANYRKNTKL
-619 KDPNLAE
+619 
-626 FAEYIKNNHTRLCDI
+626 AEYIKSNLDRLRDIEYNGKNHG
-641 VHNDKIYG
+641 K
-649 RGLLAIPYD
+649 GLIDLSSINMFSP
-658 DEFNRVIAIGGLS
+658 VITVVGGLS
-671 DLDTHNDP
+671 DLKVHFGP
-679 DNFVGCLFSEP
+679 AYFIGCLFSEP
-690 DNAARTAD
+690 SNAVRNAKD
-698 NIDYAILKEWAQ
+698 FDYPILKEWAQ
-710 KQYDL
+710 EQYDL
-715 LLQKGLTTD
+715 LLQKGLTPD
-724 EKLWL
+724 EKMRL
-729 PLSFYRY
+729 PYIFYQY
-736 GIDTSDVLHIRYYHN
+736 SIDTSDTLHICYNHN
-751 GTRYQCDL
+751 GQKHQCDL
-759 GTLIDR
+759 RTLFKD
-765 MKEGNHQLV
+765 MKAQGRQLM
-774 IPLGY
+774 ISHIY
-779 IYFDTYKKIKSTEF
+779 IAALKRIRSSEF
-793 IYDGLASFFSSATD
+793 IYDSSYSD
-807 DDNLYNILRCIKIQA
+807 SHFDYPDDNDDCYNILRCIKIQA

-830 TTIKENMLDSYA
+830 TTIKENMFVDKYDNP
-842 GLGKLVDATIVEII
+842 VDATIVEII

>member
-1 MDEYKSTSLW
+1 MDYKSTSLW
-11 QKAFR
+11 KKAFR
-16 HQNDVNDSLRDKLA
+16 HQNDGNDSWRDKLA
-30 AAYERSRENA
+30 ATYERSRENA
-40 TILLDKISTDF
+40 TILLAKIRKDF
-51 RNLTVHNI
+51 PNLTVHDI

-119 KAVQQENVMTQEEVQ
+119 KAVQQENVMTQEEQ

-151 NDKKIKDKELHRQQ
+151 KDKELHRQQ
-165 FKKNDGATFYIIED
+165 FKKDDGATYYIIED

-209 VEALGNQHI
+209 VEALGNQSN
-218 APAEYPREWR
+218 APTGYPCEWS

-241 DAGHIDANRAP
+241 DAGHIDASRAP

-270 AQNHLSPL
+270 AQNRLSQL
-278 DVVNNDSTK
+278 VVVNNDSTK
-287 VLITSDMDFTE
+287 VLITSTMAFTE

-310 VHVLDHEL
+310 VHVLDNEL

-347 SNHIKTDG
+347 SNHIKTKG

-380 YGSDNKIEIALR
+380 YGSANKIEIALR

-402 AARRKQ
+402 VARRKQ
-408 EKGFK
+408 EEGFE
-413 GAIDVKIEQEGEDT
+413 GAINVKIEQEGEDT

-435 LGMSLRT
+435 LGMSPRT

-496 RPYRNGLD
+496 RPYRSALA

-513 GLSLRPIIKNVE
+513 GLSLRPIIKDNP
-525 GESMDVSTSVRI
+525 STTTNISTSVRI
-537 KIDNNKAKWKPTYI
+537 KIDNTKAKWEPPYMHSDLGLI
-551 YTTWPLSEAAMTV
+551 V
-564 PYSLVIARMTAG
+564 PYSAFIARLTAG
-576 LDVDVYYA
+576 LNVDVYYT
-584 QTGGKRERVH
+584 QTGKKRERVH
-594 QNLEVEAEDFDGLQ
+594 QNLEAEDFDGLQ
-608 WLLDITYANYL
+608 WLLDITYAIYQDNTKL
-619 KDPNLAE
+619 
-626 FAEYIKNNHTRLCDI
+626 AEYIKNNYHRLRDI
-641 VHNDKIYG
+641 EYKGKIYG
-649 RGLLAIPYD
+649 KGLFIANWILETP
-658 DEFNRVIAIGGLS
+658 ETRVITIGGLS
-671 DLDTHNDP
+671 DLHSYVYPTG
-679 DNFVGCLFSEP
+679 FGGCLFSEP
-690 DNAARTAD
+690 DNAARTVAK
-698 NIDYAILKEWAQ
+698 NEYFDYTILKDWMQE
-710 KQYDL
+710 QYNL
-715 LLQKGLTTD
+715 LPKHELSDKD
-724 EKLWL
+724 KLHL
-729 PLSFYRY
+729 ADYSYAY
-736 GIDTSDVLHIRYYHN
+736 GIDASDVLHIRYYHN
-751 GTRYQCDL
+751 GTTHQCDL
-759 GTLIDR
+759 PTLIKR
-765 MKEGNHQLV
+765 MKDKDCQLV
-774 IPLGY
+774 IPSIPDFSY
-779 IYFDTYKKIKSTEF
+779 SVATRNNKF
-793 IYDGLASFFSSATD
+793 IYDYRECSFDQLVD
-807 DDNLYNILRCIKIQA
+807 DSVHYNILKCLKIQA

-830 TTIKENMLDSYA
+830 TTIKENMLDYRH
-842 GLGKLVDATIVEII
+842 GIHIDATIVEII